1 TKHAARHAVCCPI
14 VSGMPMTTTP
24 DAMLDAL
31 RLVREDYA
39 RRLAESNNSRGG
51 RSGNTGTRQPDV
63 PGRRARAGES

>member
-39 RRLAESNNSRGG
+39 RRLAESNNNNNGG
-51 RSGNTGTRQPDV
+51 SGAAPASNPDV
-63 PGRRARAGES
+63 PELPVHPIDG